1 MLGISRLEVTT
12 LTSESDAIFAP
23 DNWSWRTTLF
33 RRLFFGSTLSS
44 TVFKIES
51 EDLRFLKRVVS
62 DIEESLSKP
71 ILMQTAKWFLRSS
84 AAKKNLYLHNPMLG
98 LANVRPLGMLKQE
111 AGDRPGNLGWFRQ
124 RWVGGCLTIE
134 WEQQQRLHVQASV
147 QKYKGSVGTPR
158 LYAWWSVCLS
168 LCSWKQW
175 VSNEFHISRLQPP
188 LIQVNSW
195 YRSSWNPRLWMGY
208 LILSS
213 PQKAWLQSLLGNPPN
228 ITLVQLHE

>member
-1 MLGISRLEVTT
+1 MQSSHLTIDHGAPPCSVDFSLGQHFLQQ
-12 LTSESDAIFAP
+12 
-23 DNWSWRTTLF
+23 
-33 RRLFFGSTLSS
+33 SS
-44 TVFKIES
+44 KLNLKIW
-51 EDLRFLKRVVS
+51 DFWNV
-62 DIEESLSKP
+62 
-71 ILMQTAKWFLRSS
+71 SS
-84 AAKKNLYLHNPMLG
+84 AISKNHFPNPFWCKPQSDFLDPPQQKNLYLHNPMLG

-147 QKYKGSVGTPR
+147 QKYKGSVGTLG